1 MANPVKK
8 SSKVLSANDL
18 LTDEDVIRQ
27 YRANPSSDC
36 FEALYNRYVKK
47 VYRRCL
53 SMTKSTEQAEDFT
66 HDIFLKVFNKLDAF
80 QERSTFSTWLYSI
93 AFNYCSDQIR
103 VAKRVNF
110 SSFEEGLLQ
119 RPDDSS
125 DEYLREEALQL
136 VSKITRSLSADEQAL
151 LQLKYEEGMS
161 IEAIAQMYN
170 ISSSAAKMRL
180 KRSRDKIEHLYLQ
193 QHPA

>member
-1 MANPVKK
+1 MTNSVKK
-8 SSKVLSANDL
+8 LSKVFPEANS

-27 YRANPSSDC
+27 YRDNPSSDC
-36 FEALYNRYVKK
+36 FEALYNRYVSK

-66 HDIFLKVFNKLDAF
+66 HDIFIKVFNKLDAF

-93 AFNYCSDQIR
+93 AFNYCSDQLR

-119 RPDDSS
+119 RSEESS
-125 DEYLREEALQL
+125 DEHLREEALQL
-136 VSKITRSLSADEQAL
+136 VGKITKSLSAEEQAL
-151 LQLKYEEGMS
+151 LKLKYEEGMS
-161 IEAIAQMYN
+161 IDEIAQTYN
-170 ISSSAAKMRL
+170 ITSSAVKMRL
-180 KRSRDKIEHLYLQ
+180 KRSRDKIEHLYLK
-193 QHPA
+193 QHST